1 MEYTMPKMNSPSM
14 RDLDKP
20 FESYHDIS
28 TTSESIKQLL
38 ADGTP
43 NWMRFPHEY
52 KAFAKESM
60 QAERENSQRMAA
72 EYKWVD
78 QELLANREKTNGIGT
93 RDFIAKLRNNGV
105 KCFTVDNGFPPQT
118 VALWAIPPGQD
129 QKARY
134 VCYLQVPAMYEWS
147 ILKLDRNGI
156 PVGEDF
162 RGWRTVA
169 VQLVQKEIL
178 TEQKMHE
185 IFGVPTPNANSARY
199 FRTLWETR
207 HGARYADPDSLD

>member
-1 MEYTMPKMNSPSM
+1 MLRELDAPFKSHH
-14 RDLDKP
+14 DL
-20 FESYHDIS
+20 S
-28 TTSESIKQLL
+28 TTRETIKQLL

-43 NWMRFPHEY
+43 NWMKYPTDY
-52 KAFAKESM
+52 KDFAKEAM
-60 QAERENSQRMAA
+60 LAEKENSEAMAA
-72 EYKWVD
+72 EYKWED
-78 QELLANREKTNGIGT
+78 QSLLTNAEARKINPISTLDFIRKLRTNGVT
-93 RDFIAKLRNNGV
+93 
-105 KCFTVDNGFPPQT
+105 CFTIDNGWSNT
-118 VALWAIPPGQD
+118 VALWAIPPGQG